1 MHLVMHAC
9 MRVFYVYVYEFMSV
23 CVVRTEGRLRGLGSL
38 HAGTVVGHVV
48 VGTGAHGPA
57 GAQQT

>member
-1 MHLVMHAC
+1 MHAC